1 MVSNFEALNFRSN
14 FLYNSN
20 NLMAMQNTNMITT
33 LIQGTYEQ
41 LFFMTN
47 ETDLS
52 WWWHTRALQDR
63 LPFQMSRWYKLHQ
76 HNKSHSVLF
85 SVKHHLSQQPCR
97 TFQEFISW
105 IFQNLI
111 WNYVIIILTQ
121 TETI

>member
-52 WWWHTRALQDR
+52 
-63 LPFQMSRWYKLHQ
+63 
-76 HNKSHSVLF
+76 
-85 SVKHHLSQQPCR
+85 
-97 TFQEFISW
+97 
-105 IFQNLI
+105 
-111 WNYVIIILTQ
+111 
-121 TETI
+121 